1 MRRCGKCKEWKDE
14 NEFTEGRYLCKL
26 CKKQYNKEY
35 RKKYKEIIKELEGNW
50 YQKNKERILKNRK
63 EYYQNNKEK
72 IRKHTGEYG
81 KLHKKERNEH
91 RKKKRKTNLKYKL
104 NADISAAIN
113 RSLKGNKNGY
123 HWELLVN
130 YMLRDLMKRLKKTLP
145 IEMTWQDYLDG
156 KLHIDHIT
164 PISAFNFDNVE
175 HIDFKRCWAL
185 ENLQLLK
192 KIENLRKGSRVDKPF
207 QPSLKMGVK

>member
-35 RKKYKEIIKELEGNW
+35 RKKYKEIIKELKGEW
-50 YQKNKERILKNRK
+50 
-63 EYYQNNKEK
+63 YQNNKEK
-72 IRKHTGEYG
+72 IKEHTGEYG

-91 RKKKRKTNLKYKL
+91 RKKKRKTDLKYKL
-104 NADISAAIN
+104 NADISGAIN
-113 RSLKGNKNGY
+113 HSLKGNKNGL
-123 HWELLVN
+123 HWEKPVGYTLD
-130 YMLRDLMKRLKKTLP
+130 DLMGHLKKTIP
-145 IEMTWQDYLDG
+145 IEMTWRDYLDG
-156 KLHIDHIT
+156 KLHIDHIV
-164 PISAFNFDNVE
+164 PIYAFNFDSYNDL
-175 HIDFKRCWAL
+175 DFKRCWAL

-192 KIENLRKGSRVDKPF
+192 KIENLRKGRRIDKPF